1 MRCHP
6 FTFPLFLQTWIG
18 ALVMQHLCLLGTLT
32 AACTAGWLANCGREP
47 PSLISDLVLLC
58 AFNYASCWQ
67 NDYCMCCLFFFFSPN
82 YCVFILF
89 KPWPLNYLSLFGM
102 ADNIYMSWTSN
113 DSVYNVMYRKQR
125 HHLPHKTNS
134 GKDLRFILTTITSL
148 STCRRHLGK
157 AGKNQPS
164 QKNSFHYLAMLLTVM

>member
-18 ALVMQHLCLLGTLT
+18 ALVMQHLCLLGTWQLH
-32 AACTAGWLANCGREP
+32 AQLAGLQIVGGSHPLLSPTSYCSVLSIMPLADRM
-47 PSLISDLVLLC
+47 IIVR
-58 AFNYASCWQ
+58 AV
-67 NDYCMCCLFFFFSPN
+67 FFFFPPN

-89 KPWPLNYLSLFGM
+89 KPRPLNYLSLFGM

-125 HHLPHKTNS
+125 YHLPHKTNS